1 MNTENLYDILGVK
14 ENATQEEIKKTYRK
28 LAKENHPDAGGD
40 ENKFKKISQA
50 YDVLGDESKRKEY
63 DQNKNNPFGKGFD
76 FNDAFNSMFG
86 GRKNTQRKVH
96 TTNISIPIGVLTS
109 YYGGKQNI
117 TYRRQNKCEPCNG
130 TGGEKISCRVCNGSG
145 VVIRQMNSGMFAQ
158 IIQTSCESCSGR
170 GFHFKEMCF
179 LCNGNGATTEMKTIE
194 INLPHGV
201 DNGQFLRVNG
211 MGDYRNGLNGDLII
225 RIDLKPEK
233 NFDKIG
239 NNLIYNAF
247 MSLDEVIDGSI
258 NVPHPDGNITVK
270 LPENV
275 DTSVP
280 LRVKLKGFKL
290 ETVGD
295 LIINQFVKYKKT
307 KT

>member
-14 ENATQEEIKKTYRK
+14 ENASQEEIKKNYRK

-63 DQNKNNPFGKGFD
+63 DNSKNNPFGGGFN

-86 GRKNTQRKVH
+86 QRKNTQRPVH

-109 YYGGKQNI
+109 YKGGKQNI

-130 TGGEKISCRVCNGSG
+130 TGGEKVSCRVCNGSG
-145 VVIRQMNSGMFAQ
+145 MVVRQMGSGMFVQ
-158 IIQTSCESCSGR
+158 IVQTPCESCSGR

-179 LCNGNGATTEMKTIE
+179 SCNGNGSSTEMKTIE

-211 MGDYRNGLNGDLII
+211 MGDFRNGIYGDLIV

-233 NFDKIG
+233 NFDKVG
-239 NNLIYNAF
+239 NNLVFNAY
-247 MSLDEVIDGSI
+247 MTLDELLQGSI
-258 NVPHPDGNITVK
+258 NVPHPEGGLNVK
-270 LPENV
+270 LPENI
-275 DTSVP
+275 DTSLP
-280 LRVKLKGFKL
+280 LRVKLKGFRL

-295 LIINQFVKYKKT
+295 LIINQYVKFSKT